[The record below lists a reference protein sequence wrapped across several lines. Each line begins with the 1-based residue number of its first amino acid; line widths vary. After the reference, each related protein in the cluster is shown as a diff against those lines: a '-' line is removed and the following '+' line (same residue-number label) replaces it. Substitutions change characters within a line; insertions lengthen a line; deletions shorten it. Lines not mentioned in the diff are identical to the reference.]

1 MLKSVLGILFLSVYL
16 QPLALAQGVA
26 RSELNNLKNDKEVV
40 ITSFKEKERIRILSL
55 YKEEGLQKKLNDIF
69 LDSVQDYLESENLK
83 CEFKLISSLENR
95 LASAK
100 LGSTQLDI
108 VNHLKFLRT
117 KNEIDDILFGLLTGV
132 NQDYF
137 ALKQVNLTKR
147 SSGSGASKDLLANND
162 LNELYG
168 DLKTWPDE
176 SERCIYQDYIHL
188 KNSIVNKK
196 DIATKNLD
204 DLKKLNVSALRN
216 DLIPLDVYNRLE
228 YLRSESGINKRK
240 TWLQEYFKVI
250 LNAKNKMTPISK
262 KYVVNKIEEEND
274 FASQRIKRFSK
285 ITKRK
290 LLYEKYDETQI
301 ILLSQVLQKA
311 SRRMGAD
318 ADTDSKRPIITQEF
332 SVLTQNGERETYVEK
347 IELDP
352 QSQYNLARRL
362 MRKDLLQL
370 QMMPAFQPVKVTH
383 EDVIMA
389 ALETGYISLEDI
401 EFVVKYDDLWNPH
414 KTEFEKVMGFIF
426 NIGGYTTFFLPPP
439 WNIAA
444 SIAMGVTESLV
455 NKQFETGAENDNP
468 ATFIE

>member
-1 MLKSVLGILFLSVYL
+1 MLKSVVSLLFLSVYL
-16 QPLALAQGVA
+16 QPLAMAQGVS
-26 RSELNNLKNDKEVV
+26 RNELNKLKNDKEVV
-40 ITSFKEKERIRILSL
+40 ITSFKPKEKLRILSL
-55 YKEEGLQKKLNDIF
+55 YKEEGFQKKLNDLF
-69 LDSVQDYLESENLK
+69 LDSVQDYLETENLK
-83 CEFKLISSLENR
+83 CEFKLISSFEKRLEK
-95 LASAK
+95 AK
-100 LGSTQLDI
+100 LPATQLDM
-108 VNHLKFLRT
+108 VNYLKFLRS
-117 KNEIDDILFGLLTGV
+117 KNEIDDILFGLLVGV
-132 NQDYF
+132 SEDF
-137 ALKQVNLTKR
+137 FGLKQVNLTKR
-147 SSGSGASKDLLANND
+147 SSGSSAGKQLLEKND
-162 LNELYG
+162 LSELYG

-176 SERCIYQDYIHL
+176 SERCVYQDYIHL
-188 KNSIVNKK
+188 RNSIVNKEDK
-196 DIATKNLD
+196 VTKNLG
-204 DLKKLNVSALRN
+204 DLKKLNNTALKN
-216 DLIPLDVYNRLE
+216 GIIPQDVYNRLE

-262 KYVVNKIEEEND
+262 KYVVQNLETEND

-318 ADTDSKRPIITQEF
+318 ADTESKRPIITQEF
-332 SVLTQNGERETYVEK
+332 SVLTESGERETYVEK

-414 KTEFEKVMGFIF
+414 KTDFEKVMGFIF
-426 NIGGYTTFFLPPP
+426 NVGGYTTFFLPPP
-439 WNIAA
+439 LNIAA